1 MPNKNK
7 AQEWLQT
14 TILAMGSVALATT
27 SVAMIYLASLAH
39 QSKGALARL
48 DTAVEGTLARLDT
61 AVDQLMGNA
70 PHTEGSAVA
79 ELAPVLRGLADVLR
93 DTHDSG
99 LANRASVL
107 IDQLGGSYVRVS
119 DDDIEVLVRNMRGI
133 SSNYFDPHLTQS
145 AKSIFTAPNPV
156 EPGPRLTDAQYTEI
170 VMHNLEGYAT
180 LLETS
185 SNQGRGIYAIPS
197 MTTSLIQA
205 LDTQNAAQRANSQN
219 IHTYKQAVKDVL
231 QSTDVWI
238 GSMLVTSDGNHPRL
252 HNLINVVPE
261 TARNAQTG
269 WRGSILRFLGFLPPA
284 Q

>member
-14 TILAMGSVALATT
+14 TMLAMGSVALATT
-27 SVAMIYLASLAH
+27 SVAMIYLTSLAH
-39 QSKGALARL
+39 QGKGA
-48 DTAVEGTLARLDT
+48 LARLDT

-79 ELAPVLRGLADVLR
+79 ELGPTLRALADVLR
-93 DTHDSG
+93 EVHDSG

-107 IDQLGGSYVRVS
+107 MDQLGGSYVRVS
-119 DDDIEVLVRNMRGI
+119 DDDIAVLVRNMREI
-133 SSNYFDPHLTQS
+133 NRNYFGSSLEQS
-145 AKSIFTAPNPV
+145 AKSIFTAPDPV

-170 VMHNLEGYAT
+170 VMHNLEWYAT

-205 LDTQNAAQRANSQN
+205 LDTQNAAQRSNLQS
-219 IHTYKQAVKDVL
+219 IYTYKQAVKDVL

-252 HNLINVVPE
+252 HNLVNTVPDTVRNV
-261 TARNAQTG
+261 QTG
-269 WRGSILRFLGFLPPA
+269 WRGSLLRWLGVLP